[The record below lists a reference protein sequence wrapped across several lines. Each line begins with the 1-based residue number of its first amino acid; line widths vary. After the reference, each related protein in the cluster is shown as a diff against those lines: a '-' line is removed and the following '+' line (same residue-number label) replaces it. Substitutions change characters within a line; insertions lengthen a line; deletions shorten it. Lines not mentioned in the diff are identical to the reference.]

1 MDSPSRPL
9 RGYQLAAA
17 DSIMSGFGE
26 FRRQLLVAATGCHRA
41 GHPILMADGTIKS
54 VEDVACGDRVMGPD
68 SRPRNV
74 VALHRGRDE
83 MFRITPSKGEAFVVN
98 AGHIL
103 HLIRTSTGRASEDNK
118 IRTTDIS
125 VRDYLAQNKTFRHV
139 HKLQRVPIEFAQPV
153 KRPWHIDPYI
163 LGVVLGDGCLHCG
176 NVAVTT
182 PDKEIVA
189 ALNAYARS
197 IESGLRHAELK
208 NNKAS
213 TYIFK
218 RLPGTYG
225 KEFLLYCLRKEGLAV
240 RGEQKFVPHHYK
252 TADRASRR
260 QLLAG
265 LLDTDGYCSG
275 GGYDFVN
282 KSPQLAQ
289 DVVFLARSL
298 GLAAYQSQKV
308 VKGRVYYRISISGDC
323 SRLPLRIDRKR
334 APERLQIKD
343 PLVAGFSVTP
353 EGPGEFF
360 GFSLDADHLYVDG
373 NFTVHHNSG
382 KTQIFCEV
390 ARRLQPERSLILCH
404 REELIDQAAR
414 RLASFGIAA
423 EVEMADRLASLD
435 APAVVGSVQTLMRDD
450 RLKRWPR
457 GHFGLVVADEAH
469 HATSDS
475 WQKVLGYFDTRTLG
489 ASATPERSDKRELGR
504 YFENIAYEVGLL
516 DLVKQG
522 WLSPIRVRTVPLGL
536 DLRGARTVGG
546 DYNAEDLGDI
556 IAPELGKIV
565 EVLRSEYRHRK
576 TIVFLPLVS
585 LSRLFAKL
593 CQEAGLTAWH
603 VDGTSKDRADIL
615 SEFSSARCGI
625 LSNAMLLTEGYDEPS
640 IDCVV
645 CLRPT
650 KIRSLYCQIVGR
662 GTRVYPNKDHLL
674 LLDFLWL
681 TADHSLIKPANL
693 VAKDN
698 QEAEAVTRLLKDQ
711 EDLEAAV
718 ESAAEVRT
726 RNLSERLEVNRA
738 RPPRFF
744 DPLEFAVSLR
754 DLELAEFE
762 PTMPWHGDRVTIKQI
777 KMLSRY
783 GIDHRNVAT
792 KGHAAAILDRIF
804 TRSRLRLA
812 TPKQLIWLRKLS
824 HPAPELASFEEAT
837 RFLEG
842 KFAKRSPEAVA
853 A

>member
-1 MDSPSRPL
+1 
-9 RGYQLAAA
+9 
-17 DSIMSGFGE
+17 
-26 FRRQLLVAATGCHRA
+26 
-41 GHPILMADGTIKS
+41 
-54 VEDVACGDRVMGPD
+54 
-68 SRPRNV
+68 
-74 VALHRGRDE
+74 
-83 MFRITPSKGEAFVVN
+83 
-98 AGHIL
+98 
-103 HLIRTSTGRASEDNK
+103 
-118 IRTTDIS
+118 
-125 VRDYLAQNKTFRHV
+125 
-139 HKLQRVPIEFAQPV
+139 
-153 KRPWHIDPYI
+153 
-163 LGVVLGDGCLHCG
+163 
-176 NVAVTT
+176 
-182 PDKEIVA
+182 
-189 ALNAYARS
+189 
-197 IESGLRHAELK
+197 
-208 NNKAS
+208 
-213 TYIFK
+213 
-218 RLPGTYG
+218 
-225 KEFLLYCLRKEGLAV
+225 
-240 RGEQKFVPHHYK
+240 
-252 TADRASRR
+252 
-260 QLLAG
+260 
-265 LLDTDGYCSG
+265 
-275 GGYDFVN
+275 
-282 KSPQLAQ
+282 
-289 DVVFLARSL
+289 
-298 GLAAYQSQKV
+298 
-308 VKGRVYYRISISGDC
+308 
-323 SRLPLRIDRKR
+323 LRIDRKR

-603 VDGTSKDRADIL
+603 VDGTSKDRADML

-681 TADHSLIKPANL
+681 TADHALIKPAHL

-698 QEAEAVTRLLKDQ
+698 HEAEAVTRLLKDQ
-711 EDLEAAV
+711 EDLETAV

-738 RPPRFF
+738 RTPRFF